1 MKPQHILILFL
12 VLVALASQAYVQ
24 LEYEYQD
31 APHSVRLAYL
41 IGVGVLAI
49 LALLLGPR
57 MVKGRGKG
65 PVFVPV

>member
-1 MKPQHILILFL
+1 MKPHHLLIIFL
-12 VLVALASQAYVQ
+12 VLVALGSQAYVQ
-24 LEYEYQD
+24 LEYEYRD
-31 APHSVRLAYL
+31 APHNVRLAYL

-57 MVKGRGKG
+57 MLGGKGKG

>member
-1 MKPQHILILFL
+1 MRPHHLLIIFL
-12 VLVALASQAYVQ
+12 VLVALGSQAYVQ
-24 LEYEYQD
+24 LEYEYRD

-57 MVKGRGKG
+57 MMGKKGSPAII
-65 PVFVPV
+65 PV